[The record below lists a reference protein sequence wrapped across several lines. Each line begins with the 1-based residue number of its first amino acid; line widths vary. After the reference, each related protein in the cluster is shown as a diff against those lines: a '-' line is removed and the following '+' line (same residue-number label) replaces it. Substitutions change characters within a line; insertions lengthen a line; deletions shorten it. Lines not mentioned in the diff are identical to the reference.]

1 MQSCESIPWQ
11 LLWKNPELH
20 QARPCSAARSS
31 SIPHELPHDSVV
43 AATAAHLTAAEFSCC
58 LNLRKD
64 TVQPN
69 NDSASITTT
78 EGEPSTLECTSSRG
92 LVHVQLCDRR
102 DALILQLIDAT
113 ANTILLEQYLQWPTA
128 ASKKVGSSYGILQ
141 DVVFCRVVSPSTTT
155 TSGTT
160 KNVAIRNAMK
170 GQSSQDVSDAL
181 DTLHLLS
188 LGMSPTNP
196 TNPITNSSIEE
207 NNYANMLEPRES
219 VEIATDMDSLTM
231 ISKNTRVSDFSTSLA
246 SDEEELLLLCVLQT
260 DGVIHWY
267 DAIKLLLQES
277 KQKNPQK
284 NDVENFASFF
294 LGESL
299 FSIIHEH
306 VLPLSSTYATT
317 HLSLMK
323 GSRRK
328 DELNQKQQK
337 EHRIRSPLLHL
348 DLVDASIEPTP
359 SSKRTYANEIT
370 CCVATKEYL
379 VVGGCG
385 KRRPKALRKT
395 KGVKTKGTSES
406 SNAGW
411 ITFISLRPELNF
423 AQIKSIYLPFALKSL
438 HYVTWEKMD
447 LVLAINASAQHHRS
461 KHRLLAIRMD
471 AGLSPIP
478 CNLPSPRL
486 SQYSSFADI
495 LGQTQASQQP
505 PADDFSGVTIRRFE
519 CISIRMDN
527 LHPQSLAS
535 ENPFDTHKVGKEGIP
550 MAELSVS
557 VQSTTPGIIA
567 VYKCPKVTAEN
578 FVFVELQSFQPLEL
592 TVDKTIVLPV
602 KRLHGHVAMI
612 EYPHSTTPTNIP
624 SSSTHTSLVG
634 SVSGRVSAASNIL
647 TYRPYV
653 SFFTR

>member
-20 QARPCSAARSS
+20 QARPCTAARSS
-31 SIPHELPHDSVV
+31 SIPHELPHESVV
-43 AATAAHLTAAEFSCC
+43 AAAAAHLTAAEYSCC
-58 LNLRKD
+58 LNLLKD
-64 TVQPN
+64 AAQLN
-69 NDSASITTT
+69 NDGASISTT
-78 EGEPSTLECTSSRG
+78 EGETSSLECTSSRG

-113 ANTILLEQYLQWPTA
+113 ANTIVLEQYLQWPTS
-128 ASKKVGSSYGILQ
+128 ASRKLGSSYGILQ
-141 DVVFCRVVSPSTTT
+141 DVVFCRVVSPSNTTP
-155 TSGTT
+155 SGAT
-160 KNVAIRNAMK
+160 KNVATRNAIK
-170 GQSSQDVSDAL
+170 RQSSQDVSDAL

-188 LGMSPTNP
+188 LGMSHTNP
-196 TNPITNSSIEE
+196 TNPITNSTSEE
-207 NNYANMLEPRES
+207 NNYVNMLEPREC

-231 ISKNTRVSDFSTSLA
+231 ASKNTRVSDFSTSLA

-267 DAIKLLLQES
+267 DAINLLLQES
-277 KQKNPQK
+277 KQKNPKK
-284 NDVENFASFF
+284 NDAESFASFF

-299 FSIIHEH
+299 LSIIHEH
-306 VLPLSSTYATT
+306 VLPLSSTYATI

-323 GSRRK
+323 GSPRM
-328 DELNQKQQK
+328 DESNPKHQK
-337 EHRIRSPLLHL
+337 EQRIRSPLLHL

-385 KRRPKALRKT
+385 KRRAKAPRKA
-395 KGVKTKGTSES
+395 KGVNTKGTSEV

-411 ITFISLRPELNF
+411 VTFISLRPELNF

-447 LVLAINASAQHHRS
+447 LVLAMSTSSQHHRS
-461 KHRLLAIRMD
+461 KHRLLAIRID

-478 CNLPSPRL
+478 CNIPSPRL
-486 SQYSSFADI
+486 SQYSSFADM

-535 ENPFDTHKVGKEGIP
+535 DNPFDTDKVRKEDIP

-557 VQSTTPGIIA
+557 VQSATPGIIA
-567 VYKCPKVTAEN
+567 VYKCTKMSAEN

-592 TVDKTIVLPV
+592 TVDKNVVLPA

-612 EYPHSTTPTNIP
+612 EYPHVMTSTIFP
-624 SSSTHTSLVG
+624 SSSKHVSMVG
-634 SVSGRVSAASNIL
+634 CVSGRVSAVSNIL
-647 TYRPYV
+647 NYRPYA
-653 SFFTR
+653 SFFSR